1 MSRSRYW
8 PWLCEFL
15 PALSLRWE
23 FFPFVLVV
31 IPQIWTPPEP
41 SGIQILLLI
50 SKGCEL
56 TRGLKWWN
64 QSGSSDRR
72 EGGEEKSDLE
82 PQGHG
87 WKKEQFEREIPKMTT
102 FIFNNSVFFLEV
114 SKNKGVVVIINM
126 DKNKCQ
132 KVHGRVFC
140 LMTQL
145 KKEHEV

>member
-1 MSRSRYW
+1 M
-8 PWLCEFL
+8 
-15 PALSLRWE
+15 
-23 FFPFVLVV
+23 
-31 IPQIWTPPEP
+31 
-41 SGIQILLLI
+41 
-50 SKGCEL
+50 
-56 TRGLKWWN
+56 
-64 QSGSSDRR
+64 
-72 EGGEEKSDLE
+72 E

-126 DKNKCQ
+126 DKNRCQ

-145 KKEHEV
+145 KKEHEVFKKRKKLFDICPNEYKIYVHTNLKKIGPGNH